1 MTQPGKEVGG
11 ELLPDYRRRLF
22 LSSLRNSTWLETD
35 GIMEI
40 VAKGKKLLIVEDDAD
55 TIEML
60 SLFFDEEGY
69 QVWSTAWGQD
79 ALKLCQELLPDVIL
93 LDIRLPDIDGFE
105 ICRQLHNSF
114 QTSHI
119 PVICLTNKK
128 EQVDKIEGLE
138 AGAIDYVTKPF
149 NLDEL
154 KLRVR
159 NALRRT
165 AYW

>member
-1 MTQPGKEVGG
+1 
-11 ELLPDYRRRLF
+11 
-22 LSSLRNSTWLETD
+22 LETTVHITCAQFYLEMN

-40 VAKGKKLLIVEDDAD
+40 ALEQKKLLIVEDDTD

-60 SLFFDEEGY
+60 SLFFEKEGY
-69 QVWSTAWGQD
+69 QVLSTAWGQD
-79 ALKLCQELLPDVIL
+79 ALTLCRELLPDVIL

-105 ICRQLHNSF
+105 ICRQLHDSF
-114 QTSHI
+114 ETSHI
-119 PVICLTNKK
+119 PVICLTEKR
-128 EQVDKIEGLE
+128 EQIDKIEGLE

-149 NLDEL
+149 NLQEL

-159 NALRRT
+159 NALKRT

>member
-1 MTQPGKEVGG
+1 LEAAFPVTFEQF
-11 ELLPDYRRRLF
+11 Y
-22 LSSLRNSTWLETD
+22 LETD
-35 GIMEI
+35 GVMEI
-40 VAKGKKLLIVEDDAD
+40 AVEKRKLLIVEDDTD
-55 TIEML
+55 TVEML
-60 SLFFDEEGY
+60 SLFFEKEGY
-69 QVWSTAWGQD
+69 QVSSTAWGQD
-79 ALKLCQELLPDVIL
+79 ALKLCQELQPDVIL

-119 PVICLTNKK
+119 PIICLTERR
-128 EQVDKIEGLE
+128 EQADKISGLE

-149 NLDEL
+149 NLHEL

-159 NALRRT
+159 NALKRT

>member
-1 MTQPGKEVGG
+1 M
-11 ELLPDYRRRLF
+11 
-22 LSSLRNSTWLETD
+22 
-35 GIMEI
+35 MEI
-40 VAKGKKLLIVEDDAD
+40 VVERKKLLIVEDDTD
-55 TIEML
+55 TVEML
-60 SLFFDEEGY
+60 SLFFEEEGY
-69 QVWSTAWGQD
+69 QVMSTAWGQN

-93 LDIRLPDIDGFE
+93 LDIRLPDINGFE
-105 ICRQLHNSF
+105 VCRQLHNSF

-119 PVICLTNKK
+119 PIICLTEKR
-128 EQVDKIEGLE
+128 EQFDKIEGLE

-149 NLDEL
+149 NLHEL

>member
-1 MTQPGKEVGG
+1 M
-11 ELLPDYRRRLF
+11 
-22 LSSLRNSTWLETD
+22 
-35 GIMEI
+35 MEI
-40 VAKGKKLLIVEDDAD
+40 APEKKKLLVVEDDVD
-55 TIEML
+55 TAAML
-60 SLFFDEEGY
+60 SLFFEKEGY
-69 QVWSTAWGQD
+69 QVLSTAWGQD

-119 PVICLTNKK
+119 PVICLTEKR
-128 EQVDKIEGLE
+128 EQADKIEGLE

-149 NLDEL
+149 NLYEL
-154 KLRVR
+154 KLRVH

>member
-1 MTQPGKEVGG
+1 
-11 ELLPDYRRRLF
+11 
-22 LSSLRNSTWLETD
+22 LSAKDFDKQFYLEMN
-35 GIMEI
+35 GIMKITAEE
-40 VAKGKKLLIVEDDAD
+40 KKLLIVEDDAD
-55 TIEML
+55 TAEML
-60 SLFFDEEGY
+60 SLFFEKEGY
-69 QVWSTAWGQD
+69 QVTSTAWGQD
-79 ALKLCQELLPDVIL
+79 ALEFCQEMQPDVIL

-105 ICRQLHNSF
+105 VCRQLHNSF

-119 PVICLTNKK
+119 PVICLTERR
-128 EQVDKIEGLE
+128 EQVDKIDGLE

-149 NLDEL
+149 NLHEL

>member
-1 MTQPGKEVGG
+1 
-11 ELLPDYRRRLF
+11 
-22 LSSLRNSTWLETD
+22 
-35 GIMEI
+35 MEMA
-40 VAKGKKLLIVEDDAD
+40 VERKKLLIVEDDAD
-55 TIEML
+55 TVEML
-60 SLFFDEEGY
+60 SLFFEKEGY

-79 ALKLCQELLPDVIL
+79 ALQLCRELLPDVML

-105 ICRQLHNSF
+105 ICRQLHTSF

-119 PVICLTNKK
+119 PIICLTDKR
-128 EQVDKIEGLE
+128 EQFDKIEGLE

-149 NLDEL
+149 NLHEL

>member
-1 MTQPGKEVGG
+1 
-11 ELLPDYRRRLF
+11 
-22 LSSLRNSTWLETD
+22 
-35 GIMEI
+35 MEI
-40 VAKGKKLLIVEDDAD
+40 AAEEKKLLIVEDDAD
-55 TIEML
+55 TAEML
-60 SLFFDEEGY
+60 SLFFEEEGY
-69 QVWSTAWGQD
+69 QVVSTAWGQD
-79 ALKLCQELLPDVIL
+79 ALELCQELQPDVII
-93 LDIRLPDIDGFE
+93 LDIRLPDISGFE
-105 ICRQLHNSF
+105 VCRQLHNSF

-119 PVICLTNKK
+119 PVICLTERG

-149 NLDEL
+149 NLHEL

>member
-1 MTQPGKEVGG
+1 
-11 ELLPDYRRRLF
+11 
-22 LSSLRNSTWLETD
+22 
-35 GIMEI
+35 MEI
-40 VAKGKKLLIVEDDAD
+40 AIEKKKLLIVEDDAD
-55 TIEML
+55 IVEML
-60 SLFFDEEGY
+60 SLFFEEEGY
-69 QVWSTAWGQD
+69 QVFSTAWGQE
-79 ALKLCQELLPDVIL
+79 ALRICQDLLPDVIL

-119 PVICLTNKK
+119 PIICLTEKR

-149 NLDEL
+149 DLHEL

-165 AYW
+165 AHW

>member
-1 MTQPGKEVGG
+1 
-11 ELLPDYRRRLF
+11 
-22 LSSLRNSTWLETD
+22 
-35 GIMEI
+35 MEMA
-40 VAKGKKLLIVEDDAD
+40 VERKKLLIVEDDAD
-55 TIEML
+55 TVEML
-60 SLFFDEEGY
+60 SLFFEKEGY

-79 ALKLCQELLPDVIL
+79 ALQLCRELLPDVML

-105 ICRQLHNSF
+105 VCRQLHTSF

-119 PVICLTNKK
+119 PIICLTEKR
-128 EQVDKIEGLE
+128 EQFYKIEGLE

-149 NLDEL
+149 NLHEL
-154 KLRVR
+154 KLRVH

>member
-1 MTQPGKEVGG
+1 
-11 ELLPDYRRRLF
+11 
-22 LSSLRNSTWLETD
+22 
-35 GIMEI
+35 MEI
-40 VAKGKKLLIVEDDAD
+40 TTEKKKLLIVEDDAD
-55 TIEML
+55 TVEML
-60 SLFFDEEGY
+60 SLFFEEEGY
-69 QVWSTAWGQD
+69 QVLSTAWGQD

-93 LDIRLPDIDGFE
+93 LDIRLPDISGFE
-105 ICRQLHNSF
+105 ICQQLHSSF

-119 PVICLTNKK
+119 PIICLTEKR

-149 NLDEL
+149 NLHEL

-159 NALRRT
+159 NAMRRT

>member
-1 MTQPGKEVGG
+1 
-11 ELLPDYRRRLF
+11 
-22 LSSLRNSTWLETD
+22 
-35 GIMEI
+35 MEI
-40 VAKGKKLLIVEDDAD
+40 AAEKKKLLIVEDDAD
-55 TIEML
+55 IVEML
-60 SLFFDEEGY
+60 SLFFEKEGY
-69 QVWSTAWGQD
+69 QVLSTAWGQD

-105 ICRQLHNSF
+105 ICRQLHSSF

-119 PVICLTNKK
+119 PIICLTEKR
-128 EQVDKIEGLE
+128 EQFDKIEGLE

-149 NLDEL
+149 NLQEL

-165 AYW
+165 AHW

>member
-1 MTQPGKEVGG
+1 
-11 ELLPDYRRRLF
+11 
-22 LSSLRNSTWLETD
+22 
-35 GIMEI
+35 MEI
-40 VAKGKKLLIVEDDAD
+40 AVEKKKLLIVEDDAD
-55 TIEML
+55 TVEVL
-60 SLFFDEEGY
+60 SLFFEKEGY
-69 QVWSTAWGQD
+69 QVSSTAWGQD
-79 ALKLCQELLPDVIL
+79 ALKLCQELPPDVIL
-93 LDIRLPDIDGFE
+93 LDIRLPDANGLE

-119 PVICLTNKK
+119 PVICLTEKR
-128 EQVDKIEGLE
+128 EQVNKIEGLE

-149 NLDEL
+149 NLHEL

>member
-1 MTQPGKEVGG
+1 M
-11 ELLPDYRRRLF
+11 
-22 LSSLRNSTWLETD
+22 N

-40 VAKGKKLLIVEDDAD
+40 SIEKKKLLIVEDDAD
-55 TIEML
+55 TVEML
-60 SLFFDEEGY
+60 SLFFEEEGY
-69 QVWSTAWGQD
+69 RVLSTAWGQD
-79 ALKLCQELLPDVIL
+79 ALKLCQELLPDLIL

-105 ICRQLHNSF
+105 VCRQLRNSF

-119 PVICLTNKK
+119 PVICLTEKR
-128 EQVDKIEGLE
+128 EQVDKITGLE

-149 NLDEL
+149 NLHEL